1 LPSSAIERGCAKARS
16 LSIGTLG
23 FSKELAMPMVPVN
36 VDSSTVAITS
46 VISAVIT
53 FGFCATMGLK
63 PGVSLA
69 IAAGVGILLYSFGV
83 IPIGL
88 LVVVGFAMIVA
99 IFKKLF
105 GGANPPRE

>member
-1 LPSSAIERGCAKARS
+1 
-16 LSIGTLG
+16 
-23 FSKELAMPMVPVN
+23 MPMVPFN
-36 VDSSTVAITS
+36 VDSSTVVLTS

-53 FGFCATMGLK
+53 FGFCAAMELK

-69 IAAGVGILLYSFGV
+69 IAAAVGIALYSFGV

-88 LVVVGFAMIVA
+88 LAIVGFAMVVT

-105 GGANPPRE
+105 GGGGPKE

>member
-1 LPSSAIERGCAKARS
+1 MI
-16 LSIGTLG
+16 
-23 FSKELAMPMVPVN
+23 PVD

-53 FGFCATMGLK
+53 FGFCAAMELK
-63 PGVSLA
+63 PGISLA
-69 IAAGVGILLYSFGV
+69 IAAGVGILLYSLGV

-88 LVVVGFAMIVA
+88 LAVVGFAMVSV

-105 GGANPPRE
+105 GGGGSQW

>member
-1 LPSSAIERGCAKARS
+1 
-16 LSIGTLG
+16 
-23 FSKELAMPMVPVN
+23 MVPID

-53 FGFCATMGLK
+53 FGFCAAIELK

-69 IAAGVGILLYSFGV
+69 IAAGVGIALYSFGV

-88 LVVVGFAMIVA
+88 LVVVGFVMVTT

-105 GGANPPRE
+105 GGGDPQ

>member
-1 LPSSAIERGCAKARS
+1 
-16 LSIGTLG
+16 
-23 FSKELAMPMVPVN
+23 MPTIPVN

-53 FGFCATMGLK
+53 LGFCATMEMS
-63 PGVSLA
+63 PGISLA
-69 IAAGVGILLYSFGV
+69 VAVVVGLALYGFGV

-88 LVVVGFAMIVA
+88 LAIVGFAMIVT

-105 GGANPPRE
+105 GGGGSQE

>member
-1 LPSSAIERGCAKARS
+1 
-16 LSIGTLG
+16 
-23 FSKELAMPMVPVN
+23 MPMVPVN

-46 VISAVIT
+46 VVSAVIT
-53 FGFCATMGLK
+53 FGFCAAMELK

-69 IAAGVGILLYSFGV
+69 IAIGVGIALYSFGV

-88 LVVVGFAMIVA
+88 LAVVGFAMVVA

-105 GGANPPRE
+105 GGKNPPQ

>member
-1 LPSSAIERGCAKARS
+1 
-16 LSIGTLG
+16 
-23 FSKELAMPMVPVN
+23 MPMVPID

-53 FGFCATMGLK
+53 FGFCAAIELK

-69 IAAGVGILLYSFGV
+69 IAAGVGIALYSFGV

-88 LVVVGFAMIVA
+88 LVVVGFVMVTT

-105 GGANPPRE
+105 GGGDPQ

>member
-1 LPSSAIERGCAKARS
+1 
-16 LSIGTLG
+16 
-23 FSKELAMPMVPVN
+23 MVPID

-53 FGFCATMGLK
+53 FGFCAAIELK

-69 IAAGVGILLYSFGV
+69 IAAGVGIALYSFGV

-88 LVVVGFAMIVA
+88 LVVVGFVMVTT

-105 GGANPPRE
+105 GGGGPQ